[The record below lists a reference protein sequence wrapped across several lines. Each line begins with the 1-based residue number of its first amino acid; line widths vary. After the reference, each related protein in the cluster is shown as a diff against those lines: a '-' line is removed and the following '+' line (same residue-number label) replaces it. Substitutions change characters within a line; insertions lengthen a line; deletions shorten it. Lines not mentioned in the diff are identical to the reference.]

1 MLVKCKDCRFMHSLA
16 EDNHFCKHREEK
28 VELTDSC
35 MNGEPLS

>member
-1 MLVKCKDCRFMHSLA
+1 MHSLA

-35 MNGEPLS
+35 MSGKPLG

>member
-16 EDNHFCKHREEK
+16 EDNHFCKHREEN